1 MCSNVNDG
9 ATYFKL
15 FGLTKNRKFKYLE
28 NKRFFLLKIKI
39 FIQYILLALI
49 WGKSSFLVK
58 VIFKDA
64 AD

>member
-9 ATYFKL
+9 ATYFKV
-15 FGLTKNRKFKYLE
+15 FVLTKNRKFKYLE

-39 FIQYILLALI
+39 FIQYILIALI